1 MAVAMG
7 YKSPFIIPPPS
18 MRRDADYAKV
28 KLSDGTESDQVT
40 ILNVLKNRDSYYRR
54 GEKNRFYGFCRSNYI
69 NLATIQMVS
78 DLRKNIARE
87 LSTIGYPNPTAL
99 NTWHN
104 RNGDGSLATLQSAIV
119 AGVYP
124 NVACRQA
131 GAINFSTATNRKS
144 KIHISSVNACKGQ
157 PLSRKSQMLEF
168 IAYGEMV
175 KGVAMY
181 TMNMTTHLASAL
193 PILLLCGEFRIRPA
207 VINGEA
213 ASGVNSMNLSVLS
226 IDDWIVFKCDKDVA
240 SSLAVLRKR
249 LDLIFHHIVSNPSK
263 GYDRLS
269 QLDKSTLAALDV
281 VTKGAFLMSPG
292 RV

>member
-40 ILNVLKNRDSYYRR
+40 ILNVLKARDSYYRR
-54 GEKNRFYGFCRSNYI
+54 GEKNRFYSFCRNNYV
-69 NLATIQMVS
+69 NNSTIQMVS
-78 DLRKNIARE
+78 DLRRNIARE
-87 LSTIGYPNPTAL
+87 LSTIGYPNPTAP
-99 NTWHN
+99 NTWYN

-157 PLSRKSQMLEF
+157 PLSKKSQMLEF

-207 VINGEA
+207 AIIGETVE
-213 ASGVNSMNLSVLS
+213 GVMGMSVLNV
-226 IDDWIVFKCDKDVA
+226 DDWIVFKCDKDIA

-249 LDLIFHHIVSNPSK
+249 LDIIFHRIVSNPSQ

-269 QLDKSTLAALDV
+269 RLDKNTLETLDCI
-281 VTKGAFLMSPG
+281 TKGAFLASPG
-292 RV
+292 RA

>member
-1 MAVAMG
+1 
-7 YKSPFIIPPPS
+7 
-18 MRRDADYAKV
+18 
-28 KLSDGTESDQVT
+28 
-40 ILNVLKNRDSYYRR
+40 
-54 GEKNRFYGFCRSNYI
+54 
-69 NLATIQMVS
+69 MVS
-78 DLRKNIARE
+78 DLRRNIARE
-87 LSTIGYPNPTAL
+87 LSTIGYPNPTAP
-99 NTWHN
+99 NTWYN

-157 PLSRKSQMLEF
+157 PLSKKSQMLEF

-207 VINGEA
+207 VIIGETVE
-213 ASGVNSMNLSVLS
+213 GVMGMSVLNV
-226 IDDWIVFKCDKDVA
+226 DDWIVFKCDTDIA

-249 LDLIFHHIVSNPSK
+249 LDIIFHRIVSNPSQ

-269 QLDKSTLAALDV
+269 QLDKNTLDTLDCI
-281 VTKGAFLMSPG
+281 TKGAFLASPG
-292 RV
+292 RA